1 MWTCCFTPGIF
12 LFCHPG
18 NPHSL
23 LEVEFISRV
32 PPSFWLSIYISE
44 AERANF
50 LIPNVRKYPN
60 NTLTY
65 LICWLRRDS
74 RGEVISHRM
83 LKALLHYFLDS
94 SVAVEKSSG
103 SWYFKKKKKRFLVFV
118 LCFPF
123 WKFVESSFCLYFFL
137 KCSEFLMCFSEKFF
151 SCLDFST
158 TMPIQFGNLCLIPGN
173 CAELLHWWSPPPTP
187 WFSLFSIS
195 ETLIFG
201 CWAFWTGL

>member
-1 MWTCCFTPGIF
+1 MSFRAFRPDPMWTCCFTPGIF

-23 LEVEFISRV
+23 LEVEFVSRV

-74 RGEVISHRM
+74 TGEVISHRM

-103 SWYFKKKKKRFLVFV
+103 SWYLKKKKKIPGVCLVF
-118 LCFPF
+118 
-123 WKFVESSFCLYFFL
+123 SFL
-137 KCSEFLMCFSEKFF
+137 KICGIVFLSLFFSE
-151 SCLDFST
+151 
-158 TMPIQFGNLCLIPGN
+158 M
-173 CAELLHWWSPPPTP
+173 
-187 WFSLFSIS
+187 
-195 ETLIFG
+195 
-201 CWAFWTGL
+201 